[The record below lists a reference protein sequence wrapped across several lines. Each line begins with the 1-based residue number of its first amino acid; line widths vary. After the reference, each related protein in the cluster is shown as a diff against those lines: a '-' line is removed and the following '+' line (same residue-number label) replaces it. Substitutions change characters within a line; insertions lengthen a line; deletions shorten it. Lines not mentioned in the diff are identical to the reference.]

1 MDTVWRVDIHD
12 VSGVSFILG
21 DYLLSN
27 SMNKVHIEKIT
38 VAQLVK
44 KFPDFYANRTF
55 ITVFIRV
62 GTKNVRNDS

>member
-1 MDTVWRVDIHD
+1 M
-12 VSGVSFILG
+12 G